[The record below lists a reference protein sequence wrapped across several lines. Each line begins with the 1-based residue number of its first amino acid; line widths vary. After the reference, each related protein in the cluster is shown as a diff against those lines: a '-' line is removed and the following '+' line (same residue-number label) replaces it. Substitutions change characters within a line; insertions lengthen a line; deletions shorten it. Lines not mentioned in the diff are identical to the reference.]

1 MSSRTAGGPGIVSLL
16 FLLYWLESI
25 DQGVKEATEG
35 VNPAEK
41 PDLKGADGTY
51 GDGDETLGGVLEVEG
66 PAVDSR
72 SIAGSDIVKKISKP
86 KPKVENFR
94 EKRGKNALFQK
105 FEENAGEAC

>member
-25 DQGVKEATEG
+25 AQGVKEATEG

-94 EKRGKNALFQK
+94 EKRGKNALFSK
-105 FEENAGEAC
+105 I